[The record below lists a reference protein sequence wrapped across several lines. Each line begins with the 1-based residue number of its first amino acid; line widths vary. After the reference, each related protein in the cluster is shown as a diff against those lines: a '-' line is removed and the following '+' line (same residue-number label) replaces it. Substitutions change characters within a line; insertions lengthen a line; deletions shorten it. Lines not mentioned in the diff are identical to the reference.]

1 MFSQE
6 AIEQYKHAQKL
17 GQKFYKSA
25 IAHGEYPY
33 LQVLD
38 EILNESMIAGRTDLG
53 LVEIPT
59 DLIVGT
65 RAAGRRAAF
74 AGNFMPLLP
83 YDTEFGRKWIT
94 LCDAHLGDEGIR
106 DAIKCYEYLGRF
118 YVEEGNKRVSV
129 LKSYDAPTVPGRV
142 TRLIPVWSDDTAVQV
157 YYEFLK
163 FYELSRVYQ
172 VHFSR
177 LGSYA
182 KLQAALGF
190 DADHVWTENERASF
204 LSSYYRFRSIYVEK
218 SHAEQLNLSTGGAL
232 LTWLQVYSFDEIRTM
247 SPQELER
254 SLSSIWQDVRFMAEN
269 RPSTLLTVPEEPE
282 KGVLGKLLAG
292 LRTTHLDIA
301 FVHGVSPTISSWV
314 RGHDLGREYLEQELG
329 DRVSTRTYIAGRNA
343 DAIMEQAIAEGA
355 QLIIATAPT
364 LMSACRK
371 ASVLHPNVKFLNCA
385 LSLPVAGVRTY
396 YSRIY
401 EAKFITGAIAGAVTS
416 DLRVGYVGRYPILGA
431 PAAIN
436 AFALGLRMTNPDAR
450 VILKWSCLPGN
461 PTADLIASGI
471 RVISNRETA
480 SQDQSS
486 IGTQAGT
493 YRLGED
499 GIAVPLAS
507 PCWNWGKLYEKIVLS
522 ILDGSWQAQN
532 DRPQIAV
539 SYWWGMNSGVI
550 DLQLSDTLPA
560 GIYQLARIL
569 QHDLMNGVLDPF
581 HCPITDQNGIV
592 RNSGEARFTPDDI
605 MCMDWL
611 CDNVEGYIPHYDEL
625 LPMSQG
631 VTRLL
636 GVFRDEIPPE
646 KEAIL
651 L

>member
-1 MFSQE
+1 MSLQE
-6 AIEQYKHAQKL
+6 CIDQYKRAQKM
-17 GQKFYKSA
+17 GQKYYRAA
-25 IAHGEYPY
+25 IARGEYPY
-33 LQVLD
+33 PQVLD
-38 EILNESMIAGRTDLG
+38 EILNESMIAGRTNLG

-83 YDTEFGRKWIT
+83 HDTEFGLKWIA
-94 LCDAHLGDEGIR
+94 LCGAHLSDEGIR
-106 DAIKCYEYLGRF
+106 EPIKCYEYLGRF

-129 LKSYDAPTVPGRV
+129 LKSYDAPTIPGRV
-142 TRLIPVWSDDTAVQV
+142 TRLIPVWSEDNAVQV

-163 FYELSRVYQ
+163 FYELSHVYQ

-190 DADHVWTENERASF
+190 EADHVWTEDEQASF
-204 LSSYYRFRSIYVEK
+204 LSSYHRFRSIYIERCR
-218 SHAEQLNLSTGGAL
+218 AEHLNLSTGGAL
-232 LTWLQVYSFDEIRTM
+232 LVWLQVYSFEDIHTM
-247 SPQELER
+247 TTPELER
-254 SLSSIWQDVRFMAEN
+254 ALAAIWQDIRFTADD
-269 RPSTLLTVPEEPE
+269 RPSTLLTAPEESE
-282 KGVLGKLLAG
+282 KGVLGKLLSTM
-292 LRTTHLDIA
+292 RTSHIDIA
-301 FVHGVSPTISSWV
+301 FVHGTSPEKSTWV
-314 RGHDLGREYLEQELG
+314 MGHDLGRQYLEKELA
-329 DRVSTRTYIAGRNA
+329 DKVSTKTYVARHNA
-343 DAIMEQAIAEGA
+343 DEVMEQAIAEGA

-396 YSRIY
+396 YSRLY
-401 EAKFITGAIAGAVTS
+401 EAKFITGAVVGAVS
-416 DLRVGYVGRYPILGA
+416 AEDRIGYVGRYPILGA

-436 AFALGLRMTNPDAR
+436 AFALGLRMTNPDAKVVLR
-450 VILKWSCLPGN
+450 WSCLPGD
-461 PTADLIASGI
+461 PAADLINDGI
-471 RVISNRETA
+471 RIISNRETSA
-480 SQDQSS
+480 QAQN
-486 IGTQAGT
+486 GFGAQAGT
-493 YRLGED
+493 YQILDNGTC
-499 GIAVPLAS
+499 VPLAS
-507 PCWNWGKLYEKIVLS
+507 PRWNWGKLYEKIVLS
-522 ILDGSWQAQN
+522 ILEGSWQAQG
-532 DRPQIAV
+532 DRSQVAV

-550 DLQLSDTLPA
+550 DVQLSDQLSA
-560 GIYQLARIL
+560 GVRQLGLIL
-569 QHDLMNGVLDPF
+569 QHDMMNGVLDPF
-581 HCPITDQNGIV
+581 HCPIVDQSGII
-592 RNSGEARFTPDDI
+592 RNDGEGRFTPDEI

-611 CDNVEGYIPHYDEL
+611 CDNVEGHIPHYDEV
-625 LPMSQG
+625 LPMSQS

>member
-1 MFSQE
+1 MYSQE
-6 AIEQYKHAQKL
+6 AVEQYKRAQKAA
-17 GQKFYKSA
+17 QRYYKTA
-25 IAHGEYPY
+25 IARGEYPY
-33 LQVLD
+33 PQVLD
-38 EILNESMIAGRTDLG
+38 EILNESMIAGRVDLG

-59 DLIVGT
+59 ELIVGT

-83 YDTEFGRKWIT
+83 HNTEFGIKWIS
-94 LCDAHLGDEGIR
+94 LCEAHLGDEGIR
-106 DAIKCYEYLGRF
+106 EPIQCYEYLGRF

-129 LKSYDAPTVPGRV
+129 LKSYDAPTVPGRI
-142 TRLIPVWSDDTAVQV
+142 TRLIPVWSEEIAVQV

-163 FYELSRVYQ
+163 FYDLSRVYQ

-190 DADHVWTENERASF
+190 EADHVWTEEERAAF
-204 LSSYYRFRSIYVEK
+204 LSAYHRFRGLYVERCR
-218 SHAEQLNLSTGGAL
+218 AEGLGLSTGGAL
-232 LTWLQVYSFDEIRTM
+232 LMWLQVYTM
-247 SPQELER
+247 QDLHDMTETELEHA
-254 SLSSIWQDVRFMAEN
+254 LAAVWQDIRFIAED
-269 RPSTLLTVPEEPE
+269 RPSTLLTVPEEAE

-292 LRTTHLDIA
+292 LRTVHINVA
-301 FVHGVSPTISSWV
+301 FIHGVSPQRSSWV
-314 RGHDLGREYLEQELG
+314 RGHDLGREYLEQVLEG
-329 DRVSTRTYIAGRNA
+329 RVSTRAYVAGRDP
-343 DAIMEQAIAEGA
+343 DAVVEQAISEGA
-355 QLIIATAPT
+355 ELVIATAPT

-371 ASVLHPNVKFLNCA
+371 ASVLHPGVKFLTCA

-401 EAKFITGAIAGAVTS
+401 EAKFITGAIVGAIT
-416 DLRVGYVGRYPILGA
+416 DDARVGYVGRYPILGT

-436 AFALGLRMTNPDAR
+436 AFALGVRMTNPNAKVVLR
-450 VILKWSCLPGN
+450 WSCLPGN
-461 PTADLIASGI
+461 PAADLICSGI
-471 RVISNRETA
+471 RVISNRESA
-480 SQDQSS
+480 SQEADSPAF
-486 IGTQAGT
+486 QAGT
-493 YRLGED
+493 YQIMED
-499 GIAVPLAS
+499 GTAAPLAS

-522 ILDGSWQAQN
+522 ILDGSWQAQT
-532 DRPQIAV
+532 DRPEIAV

-550 DLQLSDTLPA
+550 DLQLSERLPA
-560 GIYQLARIL
+560 GVYQLGRIL
-569 QHDLMNGVLDPF
+569 QHDLMNGALDPF
-581 HCPITDQNGIV
+581 RCRIVDQNGVV
-592 RNSGEARFTPDDI
+592 RNAGDRRFSPDEI

-611 CDNVEGYIPHYDEL
+611 CDNVEGHIPHYDEV

>member
-6 AIEQYKHAQKL
+6 AVDQYKRAQKL
-17 GQKFYKSA
+17 GQKYYRAA
-25 IAHGEYPY
+25 IARGDYPY
-33 LQVLD
+33 PQVLD

-59 DLIVGT
+59 ELIVGT

-74 AGNFMPLLP
+74 AGNFMPLLS
-83 YDTEFGRKWIT
+83 YNTEFGFKWIS
-94 LCDAHLGDEGIR
+94 LCSAHLGDEGIR

-129 LKSYDAPTVPGRV
+129 LKSYDAPTIPGRV
-142 TRLIPVWSDDTAVQV
+142 TRLIPVWSEDIAVQV

-163 FYELSRVYQ
+163 FYDLSRVYQ
-172 VHFSR
+172 VHFAR

-190 DADHVWTENERASF
+190 APDHVWTEDERASF
-204 LSSYYRFRSIYVEK
+204 LSAYHRFRRIYLPRCR
-218 SHAEQLNLSTGGAL
+218 AEELNLSTGSAL
-232 LTWLQVYSFDEIRTM
+232 LMWLQVYTM
-247 SPQELER
+247 RDLHDMTEAELER
-254 SLSSIWQDVRFMAEN
+254 GLSAMWQDIRFMAQD
-269 RPSTLLTVPEEPE
+269 RPAAVLTVPEEPE
-282 KGVLGKLLAG
+282 KGVLGKLLAT
-292 LRTTHLDIA
+292 LRTTHINVA
-301 FVHGVSPTISSWV
+301 FIHGVSPERSSWV
-314 RGHDLGREYLEQELG
+314 KGHDLGREYLEKALEG
-329 DRVSTRTYIAGRNA
+329 RVTTKTYVAGR
-343 DAIMEQAIAEGA
+343 DPDTVIGQAISEGA
-355 QLIIATAPT
+355 ELIIATAPT

-371 ASVLHPNVKFLNCA
+371 ASVLHPGIKYLTCA

-401 EAKFITGAIAGAVTS
+401 EAKFITGAIVGAIT
-416 DLRVGYVGRYPILGA
+416 DDDRIGYVGRYPILGA
-431 PAAIN
+431 PAAVN
-436 AFALGLRMTNPDAR
+436 AFALGVRMTNPDAK
-450 VILKWSCLPGN
+450 VVLKWSCLPGN
-461 PTADLIASGI
+461 PTEDLIASGI

-480 SQDQSS
+480 SQDQNS

-493 YRLGED
+493 YRLNAD
-499 GIAVPLAS
+499 GVAVPLAS

-522 ILDGSWQAQN
+522 ILDGSWQAQS
-532 DRPQIAV
+532 DRPDVAV

-560 GIYQLARIL
+560 GVRQLGLIL
-569 QHDLMNGVLDPF
+569 QHDMMNGVLDPF
-581 HCPITDQNGIV
+581 HCRIVDQNGIV
-592 RNSGEARFTPDDI
+592 RNTGEGRFTPDEI

-611 CDNVEGYIPHYDEL
+611 CDNIEGHIPHYDEV
-625 LPMSQG
+625 LPMSQS

-636 GVFRDEIPPE
+636 GVFRDEIQPE